1 MTKSI
6 ILVDDHA
13 MVRAGLV
20 EIIQRRSDL
29 QVTAQAA
36 NAADALRLVA
46 QHPPDLVIVDV
57 SLEVGMN
64 GIELVKHLRT
74 QQPLLPI
81 LVLTMHDEDVYAER
95 ALAAGATGYLVKRSH
110 IEQLYQAIDRVLMR
124 RVYASDHILD
134 KFLGRSNAKDVHDA
148 LSDREIEVLEL
159 IGRGLGTRE
168 IAASLH
174 LSVKTIETYRA
185 NLKAKL
191 AIETAPRL
199 VRYAVQWLESR

>member
-199 VRYAVQWLESR
+199 VRYAVQWIESR